1 MLTTPLFYANASP
14 HMGSAY
20 PTMAADALARYHRL
34 TGKTVRFVTGTDEHG
49 EKIALSAEAR
59 GLTPTDHVDSISAEF
74 RALWSDLD
82 IAFDAFVRTTDDK
95 HARLVRSVIDKV
107 RAKGDIYMARYS
119 GHYCIDCEEYKAES
133 DMTEDGLCP
142 IHLKPCVLKDEENY
156 FFRLSKYQERIERL
170 FEENPDFVQP
180 ESRRNEVLG
189 WVKKGLNDFSI
200 SRGAVDWG
208 IKFPEDPSQ
217 TVYVWFDALLGYVSA
232 IQSAEEADVDG
243 GAAAPEGW
251 PADVHIIGKDILRFH
266 AVYWPAMLMSAELAL
281 PRAVYGHGFLTK
293 DGLKM
298 GKSLGN
304 VLDPK
309 ELVGSYGSDAVRY
322 FFLKEIPFGQDGDFK
337 EDSFVDIVNAHLAN
351 NIGNCLN
358 RTSNLLKK
366 NCAST
371 LPLDAESIAQ
381 ENPIRRVVEESVPL
395 VGPAFEA
402 LDFGAACEAV
412 LSISNR
418 CNQHMEEV
426 APWSLFKSE
435 SSTDRE
441 KAEQVLVSIL
451 EALRVVAIVLS
462 PVTPELSQ
470 KIYAQLGC
478 EGFDAVRWEDAHW
491 GVLKEG
497 HVVNKPKPVFQRLEI
512 KATESVAT

>member
-180 ESRRNEVLG
+180 ES
-189 WVKKGLNDFSI
+189 
-200 SRGAVDWG
+200 
-208 IKFPEDPSQ
+208 
-217 TVYVWFDALLGYVSA
+217 
-232 IQSAEEADVDG
+232 
-243 GAAAPEGW
+243 
-251 PADVHIIGKDILRFH
+251 
-266 AVYWPAMLMSAELAL
+266 M
-281 PRAVYGHGFLTK
+281 
-293 DGLKM
+293 
-298 GKSLGN
+298 
-304 VLDPK
+304 
-309 ELVGSYGSDAVRY
+309 
-322 FFLKEIPFGQDGDFK
+322 
-337 EDSFVDIVNAHLAN
+337 
-351 NIGNCLN
+351 
-358 RTSNLLKK
+358 
-366 NCAST
+366 
-371 LPLDAESIAQ
+371 IA
-381 ENPIRRVVEESVPL
+381 
-395 VGPAFEA
+395 
-402 LDFGAACEAV
+402 
-412 LSISNR
+412 
-418 CNQHMEEV
+418 
-426 APWSLFKSE
+426 
-435 SSTDRE
+435 
-441 KAEQVLVSIL
+441 
-451 EALRVVAIVLS
+451 
-462 PVTPELSQ
+462 
-470 KIYAQLGC
+470 
-478 EGFDAVRWEDAHW
+478 
-491 GVLKEG
+491 
-497 HVVNKPKPVFQRLEI
+497 
-512 KATESVAT
+512 